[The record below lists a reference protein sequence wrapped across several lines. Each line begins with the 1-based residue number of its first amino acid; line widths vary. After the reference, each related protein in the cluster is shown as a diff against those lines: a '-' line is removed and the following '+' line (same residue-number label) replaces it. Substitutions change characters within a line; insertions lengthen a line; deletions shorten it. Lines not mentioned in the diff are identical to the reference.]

1 MKILVSGCSFTKSQP
16 WPNLLFSPKN
26 YSIKNVA
33 VGEAGNYYISNSV
46 TANLHYC
53 PDFVFVLWSGLNRNE
68 LRVPNANIFK
78 KFNQRYSNYK
88 TMQVE
93 NSLFYLSGGG
103 LDVESGWL
111 AGYNN
116 IKGPD
121 WPEIYTLDDWFN
133 LPQNLK
139 TECLQHKIHLSA
151 ANGNENLAEYYHQ
164 YFLLQNLVDD
174 QKYRSE
180 LTFQNVMNCHNLL
193 EKLNIPYR
201 FSFIYD
207 IFSPYHQRSLGQA
220 DKTTYYDYIDWS
232 KFISLT
238 PYEYGIKNDYLDI
251 DNFHLVNEGYSQWG
265 TEVSKILRKQSDLQ
279 HLFK

>member
-1 MKILVSGCSFTKSQP
+1 MKILVSGCSFTEDQM
-16 WPNLLFSPKN
+16 WPKLLFSPKN

-33 VGEAGNYYISNSV
+33 VSGAGNYYISNSV
-46 TANLHYC
+46 TANLNYR
-53 PDFVFVLWSGLNRNE
+53 PDFVFVLWSSLNRSE

-78 KFNQRYSNYK
+78 KFNQRYYK
-88 TMQVE
+88 TVQVE
-93 NSLFYLSGGG
+93 NSLFYLSSGFGPT
-103 LDVESGWL
+103 VISGWL
-111 AGYNN
+111 AGYDN

-121 WPEIYTLDDWFN
+121 WPEIHTLDDWFD

-139 TECLQHKIHLSA
+139 TECMQRKIHLSTA
-151 ANGNENLAEYYHQ
+151 KGDENLAEYYHQ
-164 YFLLQNLVDD
+164 YFVLQNLVND

-180 LTFQNVMNCHNLL
+180 RTFQNVMNCHNLI

-207 IFSPYHQRSLGQA
+207 IFSPYHKQFLGQA

-238 PYEYGIKNDYLDI
+238 PYEYGIKNDYLSI
-251 DNFHLVNEGYSQWG
+251 DNFHLVEKGYSQWG
-265 TEVSKILRKQSDLQ
+265 TEVSKILRKQSDLK
-279 HLFK
+279 HLFE